1 MLMGFIAGTLGR
13 DAELRDVG
21 QSVVCS
27 FSVAVEQRVKREK
40 VVTWI
45 RCSLWGKRG
54 EALVPHLV
62 KGSKV
67 SISGTLTVG
76 VYNGKP
82 TVDLNVNEVT
92 LMGRPKRAGG
102 AGGSNEGAGDFGG
115 GESSG
120 GGSSAGGNGG
130 YGDDDYGDGGD
141 TDIPF

>member
-1 MLMGFIAGTLGR
+1 MLQAFIAGTLGR

-45 RCSLWGKRG
+45 RCSMWGRRG
-54 EALVPHLV
+54 EALAPHLV
-62 KGSKV
+62 KGGKV
-67 SISGTLTVG
+67 SVSGTLTVG

-82 TVDLNVNEVT
+82 TVDLSVDQVT
-92 LMGRPKRAGG
+92 LMGKPKRAGG

-115 GESSG
+115 DDSG
-120 GGSSAGGNGG
+120 GGGNGG
-130 YGDDDYGDGGD
+130 YGDQDYGDSGSDG
-141 TDIPF
+141 DIPF

>member
-45 RCSLWGKRG
+45 RCSLWGRRG
-54 EALVPHLV
+54 EALAPHLV
-62 KGSKV
+62 KGGKV
-67 SISGTLTVG
+67 SVSGTLTVG

-82 TVDLNVNEVT
+82 TVDLSVDQVT
-92 LMGRPKRAGG
+92 LMGKPKRAGG

-115 GESSG
+115 DDSG
-120 GGSSAGGNGG
+120 GGGNGG
-130 YGDDDYGDGGD
+130 YGDADYGGD
-141 TDIPF
+141 EGPIPF